1 MTNTVS
7 RPLNGLSSIA
17 NSDGVFS
24 IVAMDQRNTLKKM
37 FAAVGVTA
45 TDDDMMQAKIAVA
58 SALSKAASGIL
69 LDPTWGVPA
78 VNQNDILPSSCG
90 LLIAAENPDRGNF
103 NGEPR
108 PTKMPGQD
116 AAWVKS
122 LGGQAVKV
130 LVSMHPGR
138 PRNPGEPD
146 LTSETVELV
155 RNIVADCK
163 AQGIPS
169 VIENLIYPLP
179 NAEPLTDEQ
188 KENLIVESAILLN
201 ETKPDLLK
209 LEFPITE
216 RGCKRL
222 ADSLTVPWAVLS
234 AGVAF
239 EQFKKAII
247 LSCDAGGAS
256 GFIAGRSIW
265 KEAIGMSKVEQDKF
279 LTSTAVARLEE
290 LNQTVLGRA
299 VPWNKAIKN

>member
-299 VPWNKAIKN
+299 VPWNKAIKK

>member
-1 MTNTVS
+1 MTKVVT
-7 RPLNGLSSIA
+7 RALNGLSSIS
-17 NSDGVFS
+17 NSDGIFS

-37 FAAVGVTA
+37 FTAVGVTA
-45 TDDDMMQAKIAVA
+45 TEEDMFGAKIAVA

-78 VNQNDILPSSCG
+78 VNENDVLPTTCG
-90 LLIAAENPDRGNF
+90 LLVAAENPDRGNF

-108 PTKMPGQD
+108 PTKMIGQD

-122 LGGQAVKV
+122 QGGQAVKV

-138 PRNPGEPD
+138 PMKAGEPD

-155 RNIVADCK
+155 RAIVADCK
-163 AQGIPS
+163 VQGIPS
-169 VIENLIYPLP
+169 VIENLIYALP
-179 NAEPLTDEQ
+179 NAEPLTDDQ

-209 LEFPITE
+209 LEFPMSE

-239 EQFKKAII
+239 DQFKKVITI
-247 LSCDAGGAS
+247 SCDAGGAS

-265 KEAIGMSKVEQDKF
+265 KEAIGMNKADQEKF
-279 LTSTAVARLEE
+279 LNSTAIARLEE
-290 LNQTVLGRA
+290 LNATVVGRA
-299 VPWNKAIKN
+299 VPWQKAIK

>member
-58 SALSKAASGIL
+58 SALSKAGSGIL

-78 VNQNDILPSSCG
+78 VNQNDILPASCG

-138 PRNPGEPD
+138 VRNAGEPD

-155 RNIVADCK
+155 RSIVADCK

-179 NAEPLTDEQ
+179 NTEPLTDEQ

>member
-1 MTNTVS
+1 MTKVVT
-7 RPLNGLSSIA
+7 RALNGLSSIS
-17 NSDGVFS
+17 NSEGIFS

-37 FAAVGVTA
+37 FTAVGVTA
-45 TDDDMMQAKIAVA
+45 TDEDMFGAKIAVA

-78 VNQNDILPSSCG
+78 VNENDILPTTCG
-90 LLIAAENPDRGNF
+90 LLVAAENPDRGNF

-108 PTKMPGQD
+108 PTKMIGQD

-138 PRNPGEPD
+138 PMKAGEPD

-155 RNIVADCK
+155 RAIVADCK
-163 AQGIPS
+163 VQGIPS
-169 VIENLIYPLP
+169 VIENLIYALP
-179 NAEPLTDEQ
+179 NAEPLTDDQ

-209 LEFPITE
+209 LEFPMSE

-239 EQFKKAII
+239 DQFKKVITI
-247 LSCDAGGAS
+247 SCDAGGAS

-265 KEAIGMSKVEQDKF
+265 KEAIGMNKADQEKF
-279 LTSTAVARLEE
+279 LNSTAIARLEE
-290 LNQTVLGRA
+290 LNATVVGRA
-299 VPWNKAIKN
+299 VPWQKAIK

>member
-1 MTNTVS
+1 
-7 RPLNGLSSIA
+7 
-17 NSDGVFS
+17 
-24 IVAMDQRNTLKKM
+24 
-37 FAAVGVTA
+37 
-45 TDDDMMQAKIAVA
+45 
-58 SALSKAASGIL
+58 
-69 LDPTWGVPA
+69 
-78 VNQNDILPSSCG
+78 
-90 LLIAAENPDRGNF
+90 
-103 NGEPR
+103 
-108 PTKMPGQD
+108 
-116 AAWVKS
+116 
-122 LGGQAVKV
+122 
-130 LVSMHPGR
+130 
-138 PRNPGEPD
+138 
-146 LTSETVELV
+146 
-155 RNIVADCK
+155 VADCK

>member
-1 MTNTVS
+1 MTKVVS
-7 RPLNGLSSIA
+7 RPLNGLDSIA

-24 IVAMDQRNTLKKM
+24 IVAMDQRGTLKRM
-37 FAAVGVTA
+37 FAAVGVEDPTQ
-45 TDDDMMQAKIAVA
+45 DQMYGAKVAVA
-58 SALSKAASGIL
+58 SALSKSASGIL

-78 VNQNDILPSSCG
+78 VNDNDILAPTCG

-108 PTKMPGQD
+108 PTKMVGQD

-138 PRNPGEPD
+138 PMKAGEPD
-146 LTSETVELV
+146 LTSETVQLV
-155 RNIVADCK
+155 QQIVDDCR

-179 NAEPLTDEQ
+179 GQTLSDEE
-188 KENLIVESAILLN
+188 KERLIVESALLLDV
-201 ETKPDLLK
+201 TKPDMLK

-216 RGCKRL
+216 RGCKAL
-222 ADSLTVPWAVLS
+222 ADNLTVPWAVLS

-239 EQFKKAII
+239 DQFKKAII
-247 LSCDAGGAS
+247 MSTEVGGAS

-265 KEAIGMSKVEQDKF
+265 KEAIGMNPEEQKQF
-279 LTSTAVARLEE
+279 LTTTAISRLDE
-290 LNQTVLGRA
+290 LNKTVEGRA
-299 VPWNKAIKN
+299 VPWRKAKK

>member
-1 MTNTVS
+1 MTKVVT
-7 RPLNGLSSIA
+7 RPLNGLSSIS
-17 NSDGVFS
+17 NSDGIFS

-37 FAAVGVTA
+37 FTAVGVTA
-45 TDDDMMQAKIAVA
+45 TDEDMFGAKIAVA

-78 VNQNDILPSSCG
+78 VNENDILPTTCG
-90 LLIAAENPDRGNF
+90 LLVAAENPDRGNF

-108 PTKMPGQD
+108 PTKMIGQD

-138 PRNPGEPD
+138 PMKAGEPD

-155 RNIVADCK
+155 RAIVADCK

-169 VIENLIYPLP
+169 VIENLIYALP
-179 NAEPLTDEQ
+179 NAEPLTDDQ

-209 LEFPITE
+209 LEFPMSE

-239 EQFKKAII
+239 DQFKKAITI
-247 LSCDAGGAS
+247 SCDEMV
-256 GFIAGRSIW
+256 IA
-265 KEAIGMSKVEQDKF
+265 F
-279 LTSTAVARLEE
+279 L
-290 LNQTVLGRA
+290 N
-299 VPWNKAIKN
+299 

>member
-1 MTNTVS
+1 MTKVVT
-7 RPLNGLSSIA
+7 RALNGLSSIS
-17 NSDGVFS
+17 NSEGIFS

-37 FAAVGVTA
+37 FTAVGVTA
-45 TDDDMMQAKIAVA
+45 TDEDMFTAKIAVA

-78 VNQNDILPSSCG
+78 VNENDVLPTTCG
-90 LLIAAENPDRGNF
+90 LLVAAENPDRGNF

-108 PTKMPGQD
+108 PTKMIGQD

-122 LGGQAVKV
+122 IGGQAVKV

-138 PRNPGEPD
+138 PMKAGEPD

-155 RNIVADCK
+155 RAIVADCK

-169 VIENLIYPLP
+169 VIENLIYALP
-179 NAEPLTDEQ
+179 NAEPLTDDQ

-201 ETKPDLLK
+201 ATKPDLLK
-209 LEFPITE
+209 LEFPMSE

-239 EQFKKAII
+239 DQFKKVITI
-247 LSCDAGGAS
+247 SCDAGGAS

-265 KEAIGMSKVEQDKF
+265 KEAIGMNKADQEKF
-279 LTSTAVARLEE
+279 LNSTAIARLEE
-290 LNQTVLGRA
+290 LNATVVGRA
-299 VPWNKAIKN
+299 VPWQKAIK

>member
-58 SALSKAASGIL
+58 SALSKAGSGIL

-78 VNQNDILPSSCG
+78 VNQNDILPASCG

-138 PRNPGEPD
+138 VRNAGEPD

-155 RNIVADCK
+155 RSIVADCK

-179 NAEPLTDEQ
+179 NAELLTDEQ

>member
-1 MTNTVS
+1 MTKVVT
-7 RPLNGLSSIA
+7 RALNGLSSIS
-17 NSDGVFS
+17 NSDGIFS

-37 FAAVGVTA
+37 FTAVGVTA
-45 TDDDMMQAKIAVA
+45 TDEDMFTAKIAVA

-78 VNQNDILPSSCG
+78 VNENDVLPTTCG
-90 LLIAAENPDRGNF
+90 LLVAAENPDRGNF

-108 PTKMPGQD
+108 PTKMIGQD

-122 LGGQAVKV
+122 IGGQAVKV

-138 PRNPGEPD
+138 PMKAGEPD
-146 LTSETVELV
+146 LTSETFELV
-155 RNIVADCK
+155 RAIVADCK

-169 VIENLIYPLP
+169 VIENLIYALP
-179 NAEPLTDEQ
+179 NAEPLTDDQ

-209 LEFPITE
+209 LEFPMSE

-239 EQFKKAII
+239 DQFKKVITI
-247 LSCDAGGAS
+247 SCDAGGAS

-265 KEAIGMSKVEQDKF
+265 KEAIGMNKADQEKF
-279 LTSTAVARLEE
+279 LNSTAIARLEE
-290 LNQTVLGRA
+290 LNATVVGRA
-299 VPWNKAIKN
+299 VPWQKAIK

>member
-1 MTNTVS
+1 MTKVVT
-7 RPLNGLSSIA
+7 RALNGLSSIS
-17 NSDGVFS
+17 NSEGIFS

-37 FAAVGVTA
+37 FTAVGVTA
-45 TDDDMMQAKIAVA
+45 TDEDMFTAKIAVA

-78 VNQNDILPSSCG
+78 VNENDVLPTTCG
-90 LLIAAENPDRGNF
+90 LLVAAENPDRGNF

-108 PTKMPGQD
+108 PTKMIGQD

-122 LGGQAVKV
+122 QGGQAVKV

-138 PRNPGEPD
+138 PMKAGEPD

-169 VIENLIYPLP
+169 VIENLIYALP

-209 LEFPITE
+209 LEFPMSE

-222 ADSLTVPWAVLS
+222 ADSLTVPWAVFLP
-234 AGVAF
+234 VWHLINL
-239 EQFKKAII
+239 KK
-247 LSCDAGGAS
+247 
-256 GFIAGRSIW
+256 
-265 KEAIGMSKVEQDKF
+265 
-279 LTSTAVARLEE
+279 
-290 LNQTVLGRA
+290 
-299 VPWNKAIKN
+299 

>member
-138 PRNPGEPD
+138 PRNSGEPD

-155 RNIVADCK
+155 RSIVADCK

>member
-1 MTNTVS
+1 MTKVVTRALS
-7 RPLNGLSSIA
+7 GLSSIS
-17 NSDGVFS
+17 NSDGIFS

-37 FAAVGVTA
+37 FTAVGVTA
-45 TDDDMMQAKIAVA
+45 TDEDMFTAKIAVA

-78 VNQNDILPSSCG
+78 VNENDVLPTTCG
-90 LLIAAENPDRGNF
+90 LLVAAENPDRGNF

-108 PTKMPGQD
+108 PTKMIGQD

-122 LGGQAVKV
+122 IGGQAVKV

-138 PRNPGEPD
+138 PMKAGEPD

-155 RNIVADCK
+155 RAIVADCK

-169 VIENLIYPLP
+169 VIENLIYALP
-179 NAEPLTDEQ
+179 NAEPLTDDQ

-209 LEFPITE
+209 LEFPMSE

-239 EQFKKAII
+239 DQFKKAII
-247 LSCDAGGAS
+247 ISCDAGGAS

-265 KEAIGMSKVEQDKF
+265 KEAIGMNKADQEKF
-279 LTSTAVARLEE
+279 LNSTAIARLEE
-290 LNQTVLGRA
+290 LNATVVGRA
-299 VPWNKAIKN
+299 VPWQKAIK

>member
-1 MTNTVS
+1 
-7 RPLNGLSSIA
+7 
-17 NSDGVFS
+17 
-24 IVAMDQRNTLKKM
+24 
-37 FAAVGVTA
+37 
-45 TDDDMMQAKIAVA
+45 
-58 SALSKAASGIL
+58 L

-78 VNQNDILPSSCG
+78 VNENDVLPTTCG
-90 LLIAAENPDRGNF
+90 LLVAAENPDRGNF

-108 PTKMPGQD
+108 PTKMIGQD

-122 LGGQAVKV
+122 QGGQAVKV

-138 PRNPGEPD
+138 PMKAGEPD

-169 VIENLIYPLP
+169 VIENLIYALP

-209 LEFPITE
+209 LEFPMSE

-239 EQFKKAII
+239 DQFKKVITI
-247 LSCDAGGAS
+247 SCDAGGAS

-265 KEAIGMSKVEQDKF
+265 KEAIGMNKADQEKF
-279 LTSTAVARLEE
+279 LNSTAIARLEE
-290 LNQTVLGRA
+290 LNATVVGRA
-299 VPWNKAIKN
+299 VPWQKVIR

>member
-138 PRNPGEPD
+138 VRNTGEPD

-155 RNIVADCK
+155 RSIVADCK

>member
-1 MTNTVS
+1 MTKVVT
-7 RPLNGLSSIA
+7 RALNGLSSIS
-17 NSDGVFS
+17 NSEGIFS

-37 FAAVGVTA
+37 FTAVGVTA
-45 TDDDMMQAKIAVA
+45 TDEDMFGAKIAVA

-78 VNQNDILPSSCG
+78 VNENDVLPTTCG
-90 LLIAAENPDRGNF
+90 LLVAAENPDRGNF

-108 PTKMPGQD
+108 PTKMIGQD

-138 PRNPGEPD
+138 PMKAGEPD

-155 RNIVADCK
+155 RAIVADCK

-169 VIENLIYPLP
+169 VIENLIYALP

-209 LEFPITE
+209 LEFPMSE

-239 EQFKKAII
+239 DQFKKVITI
-247 LSCDAGGAS
+247 SCDAGGAS

-265 KEAIGMSKVEQDKF
+265 KEAIGMNKADQEKF
-279 LTSTAVARLEE
+279 LNSTAIARLEE
-290 LNQTVLGRA
+290 LNATVVGRA
-299 VPWNKAIKN
+299 VPWQKAVK

>member
-1 MTNTVS
+1 MTKVVT
-7 RPLNGLSSIA
+7 RALNGLSSIS
-17 NSDGVFS
+17 NSEGIFS

-37 FAAVGVTA
+37 FTAVGVTA
-45 TDDDMMQAKIAVA
+45 TEEDMFGAKIAVA

-78 VNQNDILPSSCG
+78 VNENDVLPTTCG
-90 LLIAAENPDRGNF
+90 LLVAAENPDRGNF

-108 PTKMPGQD
+108 PTKMIGQD

-122 LGGQAVKV
+122 IGGQAVKV

-138 PRNPGEPD
+138 PMKASEPD

-155 RNIVADCK
+155 RAIVADCK

-169 VIENLIYPLP
+169 VIENLIYALP
-179 NAEPLTDEQ
+179 NAEPLTDDQ

-209 LEFPITE
+209 LEFPMSE

-239 EQFKKAII
+239 DQFKKVITI
-247 LSCDAGGAS
+247 SCDAGGAS

-265 KEAIGMSKVEQDKF
+265 KEAIGMNKADQEKF
-279 LTSTAVARLEE
+279 LNSTAIARLEE
-290 LNQTVLGRA
+290 LNATVVGRA
-299 VPWNKAIKN
+299 VPWQKAIK

>member
-1 MTNTVS
+1 
-7 RPLNGLSSIA
+7 
-17 NSDGVFS
+17 
-24 IVAMDQRNTLKKM
+24 M

-58 SALSKAASGIL
+58 SALSKAGSGIL

-78 VNQNDILPSSCG
+78 VNQNDILPASCG

-138 PRNPGEPD
+138 VRNAGEPD

-155 RNIVADCK
+155 RSIVADCK

>member
-1 MTNTVS
+1 MTKVVT
-7 RPLNGLSSIA
+7 RALNGLSSIS
-17 NSDGVFS
+17 NSEGIFS

-37 FAAVGVTA
+37 FTAVGVTA
-45 TDDDMMQAKIAVA
+45 TDEDMFTAKIAVA

-78 VNQNDILPSSCG
+78 VNENDVLPTTCG
-90 LLIAAENPDRGNF
+90 LLVAAENPDRGNF

-108 PTKMPGQD
+108 PTKMIGQD

-122 LGGQAVKV
+122 MGGQAVKV

-138 PRNPGEPD
+138 PMKAGEPD

-155 RNIVADCK
+155 RAIVADCK

-169 VIENLIYPLP
+169 VIENLIYALP
-179 NAEPLTDEQ
+179 NAEPLTDDQ

-209 LEFPITE
+209 LEFPMSE

-239 EQFKKAII
+239 DQFKKVITI
-247 LSCDAGGAS
+247 SCDAGGAS

-265 KEAIGMSKVEQDKF
+265 KEAIGMNKADQEKF
-279 LTSTAVARLEE
+279 LNSTAIARLEE
-290 LNQTVLGRA
+290 LNATVVGRA
-299 VPWNKAIKN
+299 VPWQKAIR

>member
-90 LLIAAENPDRGNF
+90 LLIAAENPDRGTF

-299 VPWNKAIKN
+299 VPWNKAIKK

>member
-1 MTNTVS
+1 MTKVVT
-7 RPLNGLSSIA
+7 RALNGLSSIS
-17 NSDGVFS
+17 NSEGIFS

-37 FAAVGVTA
+37 FTAVGVTA
-45 TDDDMMQAKIAVA
+45 TDEDMFTAKIAVA

-78 VNQNDILPSSCG
+78 VNENDILPTSCG
-90 LLIAAENPDRGNF
+90 LLVAAENPDRGNF

-108 PTKMPGQD
+108 PTKMIGQD

-138 PRNPGEPD
+138 PMKAGEPD

-155 RNIVADCK
+155 RAIVADCK

-169 VIENLIYPLP
+169 VIENLIYALP
-179 NAEPLTDEQ
+179 NAEPLTDDQ

-201 ETKPDLLK
+201 ETKTDLLK
-209 LEFPITE
+209 LEFPMSE

-239 EQFKKAII
+239 DQFKKVITI
-247 LSCDAGGAS
+247 SCDAGGAS

-265 KEAIGMSKVEQDKF
+265 KEAIGMNKADQEKF
-279 LTSTAVARLEE
+279 LNSTAIARLEE
-290 LNQTVLGRA
+290 LNATVVGRA
-299 VPWNKAIKN
+299 VPWQKAIK

>member
-58 SALSKAASGIL
+58 SALSKAGSGIL

-138 PRNPGEPD
+138 VRNAGEPD

-155 RNIVADCK
+155 RSIVADCK

-299 VPWNKAIKN
+299 VPWNKAIKK

>member
-1 MTNTVS
+1 
-7 RPLNGLSSIA
+7 
-17 NSDGVFS
+17 
-24 IVAMDQRNTLKKM
+24 M
-37 FAAVGVTA
+37 FTAVGVTA
-45 TDDDMMQAKIAVA
+45 TDEDMFGAKIAVA

-78 VNQNDILPSSCG
+78 VNENDILPTTCG
-90 LLIAAENPDRGNF
+90 LLVAAENPDRGNF

-108 PTKMPGQD
+108 PTKMIGQD

-138 PRNPGEPD
+138 PMKAGEPD

-155 RNIVADCK
+155 RAIVADCK

-169 VIENLIYPLP
+169 VIENLIYALP
-179 NAEPLTDEQ
+179 NAEPLTDDQ

-209 LEFPITE
+209 LEFPMSE

-239 EQFKKAII
+239 DQFKKAITI
-247 LSCDAGGAS
+247 SCDAGGAS

-265 KEAIGMSKVEQDKF
+265 KEAIGMNKADQENF
-279 LTSTAVARLEE
+279 LNSTAIARLEE
-290 LNQTVLGRA
+290 LNATVVGRA
-299 VPWNKAIKN
+299 VPWQKAIK

>member
-1 MTNTVS
+1 MTKVVT
-7 RPLNGLSSIA
+7 RPLNGLSSIS
-17 NSDGVFS
+17 NSDGIFS

-37 FAAVGVTA
+37 FTAVGVTA
-45 TDDDMMQAKIAVA
+45 TDEDMFGAKIAVA

-78 VNQNDILPSSCG
+78 VNENDILPTTCG
-90 LLIAAENPDRGNF
+90 LLVAAENPDRGNF

-108 PTKMPGQD
+108 PTKMIGQD

-138 PRNPGEPD
+138 PMKAGEPD

-155 RNIVADCK
+155 RAIVADCK

-169 VIENLIYPLP
+169 VIENLIYALP
-179 NAEPLTDEQ
+179 NAEPLTDDQ

-209 LEFPITE
+209 LEFPMSE

-222 ADSLTVPWAVLS
+222 ADSLT
-234 AGVAF
+234 GVAF
-239 EQFKKAII
+239 DQFKKAITI
-247 LSCDAGGAS
+247 SCDAGGAS

-265 KEAIGMSKVEQDKF
+265 KEAIGMNKADQEKF
-279 LTSTAVARLEE
+279 LNSTAIARLEE
-290 LNQTVLGRA
+290 LNATVVGRA
-299 VPWNKAIKN
+299 VPWQKAIK

>member
-1 MTNTVS
+1 MTKVVT
-7 RPLNGLSSIA
+7 RPLNGLSSIS
-17 NSDGVFS
+17 NSDGIFS

-37 FAAVGVTA
+37 FTAVGVTA
-45 TDDDMMQAKIAVA
+45 TDEDMFGAKIAVA

-78 VNQNDILPSSCG
+78 VNENDILPTTCG
-90 LLIAAENPDRGNF
+90 LLVAAENPDRGNF

-108 PTKMPGQD
+108 PTKMIGQD

-138 PRNPGEPD
+138 PMKAGEPD

-155 RNIVADCK
+155 RAIVADCK

-169 VIENLIYPLP
+169 VIENLIYALP
-179 NAEPLTDEQ
+179 NAEPLTDDQ

-209 LEFPITE
+209 LEFPMSE

-239 EQFKKAII
+239 DQFKKVITI
-247 LSCDAGGAS
+247 SCDAGGAS

-265 KEAIGMSKVEQDKF
+265 KEAIGMNKADQEKF
-279 LTSTAVARLEE
+279 LNSTAIARLEE
-290 LNQTVLGRA
+290 LNATVVGRA
-299 VPWNKAIKN
+299 VPWQKAIK

>member
-1 MTNTVS
+1 
-7 RPLNGLSSIA
+7 
-17 NSDGVFS
+17 
-24 IVAMDQRNTLKKM
+24 
-37 FAAVGVTA
+37 
-45 TDDDMMQAKIAVA
+45 
-58 SALSKAASGIL
+58 L

-78 VNQNDILPSSCG
+78 VNQNDILPASCG

-138 PRNPGEPD
+138 VRNAGEPD

-155 RNIVADCK
+155 RSIVADCK

>member
-1 MTNTVS
+1 MTKVVS
-7 RPLNGLSSIA
+7 RALNGLSSIS
-17 NSDGVFS
+17 NSDGIFS

-37 FAAVGVTA
+37 FTAVGVTA
-45 TDDDMMQAKIAVA
+45 TDEDMFGAKIAVA

-78 VNQNDILPSSCG
+78 VNENDILPTTCG
-90 LLIAAENPDRGNF
+90 LLVAAENPDRGNF

-108 PTKMPGQD
+108 PTKMIGQD

-122 LGGQAVKV
+122 MGGQAVKV

-138 PRNPGEPD
+138 PMKAGEPD

-155 RNIVADCK
+155 RAIVADCK

-169 VIENLIYPLP
+169 VIENLIYALP
-179 NAEPLTDEQ
+179 NAEPLTDDQ

-209 LEFPITE
+209 LEFPMSE

-239 EQFKKAII
+239 DQFKKVITI
-247 LSCDAGGAS
+247 SCDAGGAS

-265 KEAIGMSKVEQDKF
+265 KEAIGMNKADQEKF
-279 LTSTAVARLEE
+279 LNSTAIARLEE
-290 LNQTVLGRA
+290 LNATVVGRA
-299 VPWNKAIKN
+299 VPWQKAIK

>member
-58 SALSKAASGIL
+58 SALSKAGSGIL

-138 PRNPGEPD
+138 VRNAGEPD

-155 RNIVADCK
+155 RSIVADCK

>member
-1 MTNTVS
+1 MTKVVT
-7 RPLNGLSSIA
+7 RALNGLSSIS
-17 NSDGVFS
+17 NSDGIFS

-37 FAAVGVTA
+37 FTAVGVTA
-45 TDDDMMQAKIAVA
+45 TDEDMFGAKIAVA

-78 VNQNDILPSSCG
+78 VNENDVLPTTCG
-90 LLIAAENPDRGNF
+90 LLVAAENPDRGNF

-108 PTKMPGQD
+108 PTKMIGQD

-122 LGGQAVKV
+122 IGGQAVKV

-138 PRNPGEPD
+138 PMKAGEPD

-155 RNIVADCK
+155 RAIVADCK

-169 VIENLIYPLP
+169 VIENLIYALP
-179 NAEPLTDEQ
+179 NAEPLTDDQ

-209 LEFPITE
+209 LEFPMSE

-239 EQFKKAII
+239 DQFKKVITI
-247 LSCDAGGAS
+247 SCDAGGAS

-265 KEAIGMSKVEQDKF
+265 KEAIGMNKADQEKF
-279 LTSTAVARLEE
+279 LNSTAIARLEE
-290 LNQTVLGRA
+290 LNATVVGRA
-299 VPWNKAIKN
+299 VPWQKAIK

>member
-1 MTNTVS
+1 
-7 RPLNGLSSIA
+7 
-17 NSDGVFS
+17 
-24 IVAMDQRNTLKKM
+24 
-37 FAAVGVTA
+37 
-45 TDDDMMQAKIAVA
+45 
-58 SALSKAASGIL
+58 
-69 LDPTWGVPA
+69 VPA
-78 VNQNDILPSSCG
+78 VNQNDILPASCG

-138 PRNPGEPD
+138 PRNAGEPD

-155 RNIVADCK
+155 RSIVADCK

>member
-1 MTNTVS
+1 MTKVVT
-7 RPLNGLSSIA
+7 RALNGLSSIS
-17 NSDGVFS
+17 NSDGIFS

-37 FAAVGVTA
+37 FTAVGVTA
-45 TDDDMMQAKIAVA
+45 TEEDMFGAKIAVA

-78 VNQNDILPSSCG
+78 VNENDILPTTCG
-90 LLIAAENPDRGNF
+90 LLVAAENPDRGNF

-108 PTKMPGQD
+108 PTKMIGQD

-122 LGGQAVKV
+122 MGGQAVKV

-138 PRNPGEPD
+138 PMKAGEPD

-155 RNIVADCK
+155 RAIVADCK

-169 VIENLIYPLP
+169 VIENLIYALP
-179 NAEPLTDEQ
+179 NAEPLTDDQ

-209 LEFPITE
+209 LEFPMSE

-239 EQFKKAII
+239 DQFKKVITI
-247 LSCDAGGAS
+247 SCDAGGAS

-265 KEAIGMSKVEQDKF
+265 KEAIGMNKADQEKF
-279 LTSTAVARLEE
+279 LNSTAIARLEE
-290 LNQTVLGRA
+290 LNATVVGRA
-299 VPWNKAIKN
+299 VPWQKAIK

>member
-1 MTNTVS
+1 MTKVVT
-7 RPLNGLSSIA
+7 RALNGLSSIS
-17 NSDGVFS
+17 NSDGIFS

-37 FAAVGVTA
+37 FTAVGVTA
-45 TDDDMMQAKIAVA
+45 TEEDMFGAKIAVA

-78 VNQNDILPSSCG
+78 VNENDILATSCG
-90 LLIAAENPDRGNF
+90 LLVAAENPDRGNF

-108 PTKMPGQD
+108 PTKMIGQD

-122 LGGQAVKV
+122 IGGQAVKV

-138 PRNPGEPD
+138 PMKAGEPD

-155 RNIVADCK
+155 RAIVADCK

-169 VIENLIYPLP
+169 VIENLIYALP
-179 NAEPLTDEQ
+179 NAEPLTDDQ

-209 LEFPITE
+209 LEFPMSE

-239 EQFKKAII
+239 DHFKKVITM
-247 LSCDAGGAS
+247 SCDAGGAS

-265 KEAIGMSKVEQDKF
+265 KEAIGMNKADQEKF
-279 LTSTAVARLEE
+279 LNSTAIARLEE
-290 LNQTVLGRA
+290 LNATVVGRA
-299 VPWNKAIKN
+299 VPWQKAIK